1 MTMMTTTKTT
11 TTKYTANNMRR
22 KWTGFEGK
30 IKNIQLQI
38 SMHYVL
44 KQQALVI

>member
-1 MTMMTTTKTT
+1 MTTTKTT

-22 KWTGFEGK
+22 KQTGFEGA
-30 IKNIQLQI
+30 IQLQI